1 MCQTRRCHLEAAN
14 GIGTEASPHAGGV
27 EEPVIT
33 GHAVGKGVDA
43 CAGDFVHGAPGVGET
58 HGRLMHKEVVVAG
71 IVEIDRA
78 SLAHA
83 IPGRAFEAD
92 H

>member
-1 MCQTRRCHLEAAN
+1 
-14 GIGTEASPHAGGV
+14 
-27 EEPVIT
+27 
-33 GHAVGKGVDA
+33 
-43 CAGDFVHGAPGVGET
+43 
-58 HGRLMHKEVVVAG
+58 MHKEVVVAG

-78 SLAHA
+78 SLAQA